1 MLLNSVVIVIR
12 EALEAALMI
21 SILLA
26 LSRLLDLR
34 IRWIASALVLGLL
47 SAIAYGYSLPVISD
61 LFDGVGQEVVNA
73 TLQYLVFALLV
84 VCLYHIA
91 DNRHSTASEHGSLP
105 AIMAVAVVLAI
116 AREGSEI
123 LVFLSGFLQS
133 RDFLASVAIGSAIGA
148 IIGISVGVLFYYLLL
163 ALPAKRSLPAAAIL
177 LSLVGAG
184 MCAQATRLL
193 IQADWVSASG
203 ALWDSSG
210 WLPEQSTF
218 GQLLYALIG
227 YEASP
232 SAPEA
237 GAYLFSLAAMAAA
250 FFIGRRFHGP
260 HREIAA

>member
-26 LSRLLDLR
+26 LSRLLDIR
-34 IRWIASALVLGLL
+34 IRWIASALALGLL
-47 SAIAYGYSLPVISD
+47 GAIAYGYSLPVISD

-73 TLQYLVFALLV
+73 ALQYLVFALLV
-84 VCLYHIA
+84 YCLYRIA
-91 DNRHSTASEHGSLP
+91 DNRHATGDEHGGLSV
-105 AIMAVAVVLAI
+105 IMAVAVVLAI

-133 RDFLASVAIGSAIGA
+133 TEFLASVAIGSAIGA
-148 IIGISVGVLFYYLLL
+148 IIGISVGVLFYYLLV
-163 ALPAKRSLPAAAIL
+163 ALPTSRSLPAAAIL

-193 IQADWVSASG
+193 IQADWVSSSG

-210 WLPEQSTF
+210 WLPEQSTL

-250 FFIGRRFHGP
+250 FFIGGRLHGP
-260 HREIAA
+260 HRGMTA